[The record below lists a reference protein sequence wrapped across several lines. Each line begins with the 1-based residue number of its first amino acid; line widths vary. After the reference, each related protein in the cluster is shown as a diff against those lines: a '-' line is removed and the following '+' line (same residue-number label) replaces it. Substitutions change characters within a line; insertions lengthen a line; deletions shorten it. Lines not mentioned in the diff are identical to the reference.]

1 MFLRRWLALL
11 KGFGNILVKE
21 LKELVRDP
29 KILLGMIIVPLIIFP
44 VLGAVMSF
52 SMESATEQAQKATVV
67 VLDNDK
73 GNYSAIFIE
82 SLNHSIRVFF
92 SNETDPAEA
101 VSNGVLSQ
109 YNTTQLIV
117 IPKKF
122 SENMTRHLN
131 GTAINASVRLYSVF
145 SSAGMLEGISSSMID
160 DFVIRFNRQY
170 APDLL
175 LVEKSSII
183 KGEIKENVDPRLV
196 STLML
201 SQAIAMPIT
210 IMILLTYSMQIAAT
224 SVAMEKEE
232 KTLETL
238 LSLPVDRFAVLMG
251 KLSGSILVAGVGAV
265 AYMIG
270 FNYYMGSFSGT
281 ISAASNLSL
290 VSLGLAPSLF
300 GYLLLGASLFVT
312 LLSAL
317 ALAVI
322 LSAFAEDVRSAQSL
336 VGYVYP
342 FLFVPSILLMYVDI
356 NTLPSAL
363 RIALYAI
370 PYTHPII
377 ASKAVTM
384 GDYATATFGIVYV
397 AAFTVIIMYVASR
410 LFATEKILT
419 VKLRFK
425 GLRKR
430 GKTRSEEL

>member
-1 MFLRRWLALL
+1 ML